1 MNSDRT
7 KALLIMLIVTVA
19 VVVYAAIP
27 QYITNG
33 NFKLRKLNLGSLSPD
48 TLLYSH
54 NQSPSDTSKVVQ
66 QSARKAAA
74 DKKGYVGGV
83 DTTRHVVLFFGDSM
97 TSGLSLR
104 LDDYCHA
111 NGHSLYCVT
120 WNSSSTKKY
129 AESNVI
135 DTYIRL
141 YHPTYIIIC
150 LGSNELFVHDVDS
163 RERYVR
169 GVISKLGDRPFVWI
183 SPPNWKP
190 DTGMN
195 ALIRKCVGRGRYFD
209 STHLTLERGSD
220 HIHPTAKGAAKW
232 MDVVAQWIADPK
244 QNAHPILMRKPSRPY
259 YSRFYDIYGTD
270 FTGFANGDSPERHRH
285 YNY

>member
-1 MNSDRT
+1 MNDRS
-7 KALLIMLIVTVA
+7 KVLLIMLIVTVA
-19 VVVYAAIP
+19 IVVYAAVP
-27 QYITNG
+27 QYITDG
-33 NFKLRKLNLGSLSPD
+33 NFMLRKLNLGNLSPD
-48 TLLYSH
+48 TLLYSIR
-54 NQSPSDTSKVVQ
+54 QASSDTT
-66 QSARKAAA
+66 KAKPQP
-74 DKKGYVGGV
+74 DEMPGVDRTGYVGGV

-104 LDDYCHA
+104 LDDYCHE

-129 AESNVI
+129 AESNII

-150 LGSNELFVHDVDS
+150 LGSNELFVHDVAG
-163 RERYVR
+163 REQYVR
-169 GVISKLGDRPFVWI
+169 GVVNKLGCRPFVWI

-232 MDVVAQWIADPK
+232 MDLIAAWIADPR
-244 QNAHPILMRKPSRPY
+244 QNDHPILMNKPRRPY
-259 YSRFYDIYGTD
+259 YSRYYDIYGTD
-270 FTGFANGDSPERHRH
+270 FTGFSTGDSPERHRH